1 MFLGELDASW
11 HLQATQVCYGA
22 KNKGYG
28 YFTLDQT
35 ELLKGIMLEHISW
48 FSTCNVNKP
57 VAKGLWGCTYPES
70 NEKLLDIMTVVTDGD
85 DKLIFP
91 ADMLINSKGWKGFTV
106 PGTNAQSYK
115 ALVYTDLA
123 SPKYYITKYYITK
136 YY

>member
-1 MFLGELDASW
+1 M
-11 HLQATQVCYGA
+11 
-22 KNKGYG
+22 
-28 YFTLDQT
+28 
-35 ELLKGIMLEHISW
+35 
-48 FSTCNVNKP
+48 
-57 VAKGLWGCTYPES
+57 AKGLWGCTYPES
-70 NEKLLDIMTVVTDGD
+70 NEKLLDIMTVVTDAD